1 MPSSYTPPF
10 TLTSKMLHFVAEISA
25 EMGRQGLRAE
35 SPMAPALRRGN
46 RLRSIQASLAIENN
60 SLSLEQVT
68 AVIAGRRVLGP
79 PQEIQEVR
87 SLRSV

>member
-1 MPSSYTPPF
+1 MQTLYTPPF

-25 EMGRQGLRAE
+25 EMGRQSLRRE
-35 SPMAPALRRGN
+35 STLAPTLRRGN
-46 RLRSIQASLAIENN
+46 RLKSIQASLAIENN

-68 AVIAGRRVLGP
+68 AVIAGTRVLGP

-87 SLRSV
+87 NAFAA